1 MPYID
6 RHLVPGERVVFR
18 TRLHPVMFSGTVF
31 FALCVVGVA
40 ALIVH
45 RNTLAPETMR
55 LLWLAALGTII
66 VSFVSPYLRWRTSE
80 FAVTTRRVLVKVGL
94 VSIHT
99 VELQLPKVEEVGVDH
114 PFTGRLL
121 GYGTLRLARK
131 GDTVEIFP
139 RVARAEAVREAVVS
153 QFEGGAAARGRS

>member
-1 MPYID
+1 MSYID

-18 TRLHPVMFSGTVF
+18 TRFHPVMFAGTVF

-45 RNTLAPETMR
+45 RNALAPETVR
-55 LLWLAALGTII
+55 LLWLGALLTII
-66 VSFVSPYLRWRTSE
+66 LSFVSPYLRWRTSE

-99 VELQLPKVEEVGVDH
+99 VELLLPKVEVVGVDH
-114 PFTGRLL
+114 PLTGRLL
-121 GYGTLRLARK
+121 GYGTLRLV
-131 GDTVEIFP
+131 GTDGTVEIFP

-153 QFEGGAAARGRS
+153 QFEGGAAARGR